1 MSKVASFDRFRD
13 GLSDWVSQASQAD
26 LAEPS
31 PAARVGSWLLRQSG
45 SEHEIYLKTA
55 NTAAEGWTRQNYDL
69 RIFNVKDYGAI
80 GDGLANDRMAV
91 QNAINDA
98 STAGGGIVYFPPGEY
113 AIYKVNAATPT
124 MLDVTNKH
132 GITFLGDGMASQ
144 VRMAGD
150 QGDALSILF
159 LLRNSTHAIQ
169 FRNLFM
175 DAALAS
181 NTSEQNHLIQI
192 EGLATDPAGSGAHD
206 IDIVGCYFGEAVGDA
221 VRLAGNDLV
230 PVTNVR
236 IRANDFNLVNPGTGK
251 PASRTCV
258 SYQRGVGDTL
268 ISYNFMKGSQNGQQ
282 LDQEPTGT
290 APIFN
295 NLIIGNQLD
304 HQSQGSESLSIGGLS
319 ANLAT
324 HQVLAFNTVT
334 NGGAWDATLTDATIL
349 VGNVVVVNSAA
360 NVVGAFLGQDVRNNM
375 QILANVFNVDVSP
388 ATIVPFTLLS
398 TTTSSLQVLISNNL
412 IRSVNGGAPHNGAAI
427 GDLDGVSQ
435 FVSTGN
441 IWTGLASLENN
452 TMVRLRTGSLTT
464 INHAVFTGEV
474 MVADSAGTQTS
485 VLLLA
490 ASNADNF
497 LNAVINNCYF
507 RNTKGT
513 GSVVEFNEGGG
524 AVFTN
529 HQYTGDNLLIGGT
542 TASVILPPSNKGIT
556 LGGSAGPG
564 TQIADVTLAAG
575 PETHVAAVAG
585 SLCCNPSGGIATTLF
600 VKESGSGLSGGA
612 SGWFGVGTDEISFG
626 VIDTGNAP
634 AARFMATGSDLA
646 AAKTTSIELRLPRPC
661 TVRNWRVKQVA
672 GTGAGTITYT
682 VRKNNVPQS
691 GPITVNFTATTGGPT
706 GNFSAVAGDTISVVI
721 SKSATPSTAPT
732 NAVFTLDIAG

>member
-1 MSKVASFDRFRD
+1 
-13 GLSDWVSQASQAD
+13 LSDWVSQSSQAD

-45 SEHEIYLKTA
+45 PEHEIYLKTA
-55 NTAAEGWTRQNYDL
+55 KTAAAGWTRQNYDL

-80 GDGLANDRMAV
+80 GDGVANDRMAV

-113 AIYKVNAATPT
+113 AIYKVDAATST
-124 MLDVTNKH
+124 MLDVTNKR

-150 QGDALSILF
+150 QGDGLSILF

-181 NTSEQNHLIQI
+181 NTSAKKQNHLIQI
-192 EGLATDPAGSGAHD
+192 EGLKTDPAGSGAHD
-206 IDIVGCYFGEAVGDA
+206 IEIVGCYFGEAVGDA
-221 VRLAGNDLV
+221 VRLAGDDLV
-230 PVTNVR
+230 SVTNVR
-236 IRANDFNLVNPGTGK
+236 IRANDFNLINPGTGM

-258 SYQRGVGDTL
+258 SYQRGVGDTVV
-268 ISYNFMKGSQNGQQ
+268 SYNFMKGSRNGQQ

-334 NGGAWDATLTDATIL
+334 NGGAWVATLTDATIL
-349 VGNVVVVNSAA
+349 VGNVVVANSAA
-360 NVVGAFLGQDVRNNM
+360 NVGGAFLGQDVRNNM

-388 ATIVPFTLLS
+388 ATIVPFTLSS
-398 TTTSSLQVLISNNL
+398 TTTSSLQILISNNL

-427 GDLDGVSQ
+427 GDLNGVSQ
-435 FVSTGN
+435 LVLTGN
-441 IWTGLASLENN
+441 IWTGLASLDNN

-464 INHAVFTGEV
+464 INHAALTGEII
-474 MVADSAGTQTS
+474 VADSAGTQTAA
-485 VLLLA
+485 LLMS

-497 LNAVINNCYF
+497 LNAVINNCYL

-513 GSVVEFNEGGG
+513 GSVIEFNEGGG
-524 AVFTN
+524 AVFAN
-529 HQYTGDNLLIGGT
+529 YQYTGDNLLVGGT
-542 TASVILPPSNKGIT
+542 TASVILPPSNRGIT
-556 LGGSAGPG
+556 LSGSAGPG
-564 TQIADVTLAAG
+564 TQIAEVTLATG
-575 PETHVAAVAG
+575 PTTHVAAVAG
-585 SLCCNPSGGIATTLF
+585 SLCCNPSGGVATTLF

-612 SGWFGVGTDEISFG
+612 SGWFGVGTHQISFG
-626 VIDTGNAP
+626 LIDTSNAP

-646 AAKTTSIELRLPRPC
+646 IVKTTSIELRLPRPC

-672 GTGAGTITYT
+672 GTGTGTITYT
-682 VRKNNVPQS
+682 VRKNNVAQS
-691 GPITVNFTATTGGPT
+691 GPITINFTATAGGATGS
-706 GNFSAVAGDTISVVI
+706 FSAVAGDTISVVI
-721 SKSATPSTAPT
+721 SKSAAPSTNPT